1 MNLHELVKKLPFVKT
16 KKKEAKDEFKECF
29 MYCCISR
36 LYYILYYCLPALSLF
51 HISPR
56 MRRFCQQLMNC
67 QLLLILAAEQFLV
80 TNNKRSRKEETT
92 FFGDL
97 ILRNV
102 EILNEN
108 IPNLLLFTFYSKR
121 FLVPSNLNHLA
132 ESPAF
137 NFLFNVASRVAILLP
152 LYSIWLDESPINV

>member
-1 MNLHELVKKLPFVKT
+1 MNLLKLVKKLPFVKT

>member
-1 MNLHELVKKLPFVKT
+1 MNLLKLVKKLPFVKT

-56 MRRFCQQLMNC
+56 MRRCCQQLMNC

-137 NFLFNVASRVAILLP
+137 NFLFNVASRVATLLP

>member
-1 MNLHELVKKLPFVKT
+1 MSLKSVL
-16 KKKEAKDEFKECF
+16 
-29 MYCCISR
+29 CIAVF
-36 LYYILYYCLPALSLF
+36 LGYILNYCLPALSLF

-56 MRRFCQQLMNC
+56 MRRCCQQLMNC

>member
-1 MNLHELVKKLPFVKT
+1 MSRQRRKKPRMSLKSVL
-16 KKKEAKDEFKECF
+16 
-29 MYCCISR
+29 CIAVF
-36 LYYILYYCLPALSLF
+36 LGYILNYCLPALSLF

-56 MRRFCQQLMNC
+56 MRRCCQQLMNC

-80 TNNKRSRKEETT
+80 TNYKRSRKEETT

-152 LYSIWLDESPINV
+152 LYSKWLDESPINV